1 MGNVGIYSVSRDRV
15 YQIWQ
20 IGKTECFMGI
30 SREGLTHETL
40 TKTSYHHLSWLFA
53 FQSCAKHMLH
63 FVERLLVSYPRK
75 LLWSSNC
82 LESSHSLSHTTFT
95 IKSHV
100 KYRVQKI
107 EHNYN
112 QFGTELK
119 PIQNGCKSQL
129 YSNKSVFPRRALYTW
144 FLDLI

>member
-1 MGNVGIYSVSRDRV
+1 MTNWQNRMFRGYLARRPYSKDTYENQLSPSIMILRIPVICWAHASLRR
-15 YQIWQ
+15 
-20 IGKTECFMGI
+20 KA
-30 SREGLTHETL
+30 SHEL
-40 TKTSYHHLSWLFA
+40 PAKTS
-53 FQSCAKHMLH
+53 
-63 FVERLLVSYPRK
+63 LVF
-75 LLWSSNC
+75 NC
-82 LESSHSLSHTTFT
+82 LKSSHSLTHTTLT
-95 IKSHV
+95 IKSHI

-129 YSNKSVFPRRALYTW
+129 YNNKSVFPRRVLYTW